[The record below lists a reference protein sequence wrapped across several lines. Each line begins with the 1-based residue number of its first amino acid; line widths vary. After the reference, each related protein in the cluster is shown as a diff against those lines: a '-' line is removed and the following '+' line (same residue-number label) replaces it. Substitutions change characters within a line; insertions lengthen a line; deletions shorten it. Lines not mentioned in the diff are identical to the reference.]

1 MTALSLVCSTTA
13 AGCNRDSLAL
23 VVNDVGDVSCA
34 TEFDDNDD

>member
-1 MTALSLVCSTTA
+1 MAALSLVCSTA
-13 AGCNRDSLAL
+13 AGCNGDSLAL